1 MANKLIAGTNYFDSF
16 SDGEAGGASSFFN
29 YSPNLDINFA
39 AIADSV
45 NSLVDEVR
53 GVQGPN
59 QTLILDAMVLD
70 DPTGVGAT
78 TSVVVGTDSYVVS
91 FISTTRVDVTAGVAV
106 IASNKVASS
115 SGTVAL
121 APRLGTQDGPDWF
134 DFIALDI
141 NGEVTINTTIGSQAL
156 DLYRVEVNAA
166 GSLFISPINLQRLG
180 TWQYAIDG
188 DAWVEMSDATGL
200 GGTTFPQVLSDE
212 PKVRI
217 NQMARLLSGFTTDL
231 QPTPATIGPFV
242 IPGGTEALPGLVLGN
257 GSGTNDLDTGW
268 YRVGADRIR
277 YSVGGADALEI
288 DAAGQ
293 LDLITNFRVKGRRT
307 ASQTIGD
314 GGVLED
320 VDFTA
325 ADDFDIGTWHDPGGG
340 APEDFTVPTDGGG
353 TYLITAAIEWAEA
366 ITNIRDIRVEVQ
378 VGGTLIPGAQSSA
391 RLELGE
397 DHASTIAV
405 AVVLAAGNVVTVQV
419 SQDDTVAALG
429 LDVIDATLS
438 IVKVA

>member
-16 SDGEAGGASSFFN
+16 SDGEGGGASSFFN

-39 AIADSV
+39 AIASSV

-59 QTLILDAMVLD
+59 QTLILDVLVLD

-78 TSVVVGTDSYVVS
+78 TSVVVGTDSYAVS
-91 FISTTRVDVTAGVAV
+91 LFSTTRVDVTAGVAV

-121 APRLGTQDGPDWF
+121 APRLGTLDVVWW
-134 DFIALDI
+134 DFIALDV
-141 NGEVTINTTIGSQAL
+141 NGEVTINTTPGSQAL

-166 GSLFISPINLQRLG
+166 GSLFISPINLEKLG

-188 DAWVEMSDATGL
+188 DAWVEMSDATSL

-217 NQMARLLSGFTTDL
+217 NQMARLMSGFTTDL
-231 QPTPATIGPFV
+231 QPTPATIGPLV
-242 IPGGTEALPGLVLGN
+242 IPGGTEALPGLVLGD

-268 YRVGADRIR
+268 YRVAADRIR
-277 YSVGGADALEI
+277 YSVGGVDALEI

-307 ASQTIGD
+307 DSQTLTDASGL
-314 GGVLED
+314 VE
-320 VDFTA
+320 VVFTA
-325 ADDFDIGTWHDPGGG
+325 ADEFDVGSWHAAD
-340 APEDFTVPTDGGG
+340 ADFTVPTDGGG
-353 TYLITAAIEWAEA
+353 TYLITAAIEWATA
-366 ITNIRDIRVEVQ
+366 VTNRRDIRVEIQ
-378 VGGTLIPGAQSSA
+378 LDDTLITGGQAGA
-391 RLELGE
+391 RLEIDE
-397 DHASTIAV
+397 DHASVVTVV
-405 AVVLAAGNVVTVQV
+405 AVLAAAEVVTVLA
-419 SQDDTVAALG
+419 SHDDVDGALG
-429 LDVIDATLS
+429 LDIIDATIS

>member
-1 MANKLIAGTNYFDSF
+1 MANKLIAGTNYFISF
-16 SDGEAGGASSFFN
+16 SDGEGLGASSFFN
-29 YSPNLDINFA
+29 YSPNIDINFA

-78 TSVVVGTDSYVVS
+78 TSVLVGTDSYAAS
-91 FISTTRVDVTAGVAV
+91 FVSTTRVDVTAGVAV
-106 IASNKVASS
+106 VASNKLASS
-115 SGTVAL
+115 SGTVML
-121 APRLGTQDGPDWF
+121 APRLGTNDGGTWWDY
-134 DFIALDI
+134 IALDA
-141 NGEVTINTTIGSQAL
+141 NGEITINTAQASQAL
-156 DLYRVEVNAA
+156 DVWRVEVNAGGTA
-166 GSLFISPINLQRLG
+166 FVDNFEKMG

-231 QPTPATIGPFV
+231 QPTPATIGPLV
-242 IPGGTEALPGLVLGN
+242 IPGGTEALPGLVLGD
-257 GSGTNDLDTGW
+257 GSGTNDLDSGF
-268 YRVGADRIR
+268 RRIAADRLG
-277 YSVGGADALEI
+277 YSAAGTLALEV

-307 ASQTIGD
+307 AAQTIAD
-314 GGVLED
+314 GGALTSV
-320 VDFTA
+320 VFSA
-325 ADDFDIGTWHDPGGG
+325 ADDFDIGAWHAAD
-340 APEDFTVPTDGGG
+340 ENFTVPTDGGG
-353 TYLITAAIEWAEA
+353 VYVITAAIEWAEA
-366 ITNIRDIRVEVQ
+366 ITNIRDITVEIQ
-378 VGGTLIPGAQSSA
+378 LGGTLITGGKSSA
-391 RLELGE
+391 RLEIGE
-397 DHASTIAV
+397 DHASTV
-405 AVVLAAGNVVTVQV
+405 TVVSVLAAANVVRVQV
-419 SQDDTVAALG
+419 SQDDIVGALG